1 MPVPPTFA
9 AARSTLRS
17 KRADTATALVARATA
32 QQDLDAAL
40 RLGDSTAIANAQ
52 AAFNTASSNLVAA
65 RSAEAG
71 ARTALN
77 SLITSWLSDTSSPPN
92 PITPDA
98 DFARLDVAGVPI
110 ALFPVRL
117 ETRFDVAAA
126 TLHIRVYPDEFF
138 SDIHE
143 RELTADELAAGQD
156 YWSAV
161 GATSDGKETADLW
174 APVAK
179 RYGVPR
185 AAYIVNVTDPS
196 LESSVVPRATV
207 PSRAAE
213 AVLPDRWVA
222 LAFKGGTLRHS
233 QAGLP
238 IPEPIDLTANPS
250 ADDQMMAVVA
260 DGFTVP
266 SNILWTMSYPEALAK
281 GMAIDITGL
290 ATDELQSGFDRVVV
304 LGVKTSMDPLSA
316 SQLIADLFDAH
327 HYTRGLDLVPLGTP
341 TNNVPGQ
348 PTPFTV
354 KDPPAEVSFQV
365 ERIGPTFGDSKP
377 FFDYVMLSDLFG
389 FQYFDGPF
397 TFTSGAVNS
406 QQDISNGQ
414 DMRTAM
420 WPATLGY
427 FMRQMMN
434 PKTFLNGNGSSIFSE
449 ATFASAKQFF
459 YQYVSAQGP
468 GPAFRVGAVPYGLLP
483 AISYSRM
490 KAQANENADAME
502 VIRKLVPLWQ
512 TAAAS
517 VPVVSQS
524 STDRNTDLMRVISQ
538 KSSSDGVFVRT
549 SIGPDTVTNLFQW
562 LLQDVGAFFT
572 AMAQLPNATVGAL
585 GHPEWS
591 AARIFEILFS
601 KAIKQFAGPLVT
613 AHPQQGMLVSAVN
626 PTPPDASNDPT
637 TFNYLRYLGD
647 SVALTLSL
655 VQDQGA
661 LPNAAPPGELTPLL
675 YLVARHSLLL
685 EMMEAARASI
695 SPLVQQVFG
704 TVTNPIIRAFDFE
717 LWGITA
723 IADVPDV
730 MSALGTTP
738 SGSSHTVFQMI
749 QANSDFAG
757 HSVDSPSRYFTIAT
771 ALGRLSEL
779 PVAELERLFTETLDL
794 AAHRLDAY
802 VTAFGT
808 RRLKNFRNTTAGNQT
823 YLGGYGVVE
832 NVRPVTRTTR
842 AIPGVGTASVQA
854 DNGGYVHAPSLRH
867 ATTAA
872 ILRSGRMAEK
882 SDPSKYAIELPS
894 DRARRARLLVDGV
907 RDGQPLGE
915 LLGFQL
921 ESGLRASGVANTEVF
936 IQALRQLYPL
946 VANKS
951 GLDPG
956 QPADGIAAANV
967 VDGQLVRQAA
977 ASPGGL
983 PFGTGGLPAPN
994 TAGQQAIS
1002 AQVKILNDIVDSIGD
1017 LEMSEAIFQIAAG
1030 DVASAEAAMNFLPT
1044 GSNPPQSE
1052 VTTSPTTGI
1061 PVNHRVALLLEGTAL
1076 PAAPGWTL
1084 GASPRG
1090 KADPFAEAWV
1100 GSLLGDPSNA
1110 TAKLTYQLGGPQTGS
1125 VSVADMKTIGPLDF
1139 LALAQ
1144 STSVAGQGSPLDRQL
1159 AAAFAAK
1166 TTGATGVA
1174 IDSYDKPTSGT
1185 GIAQLIE
1192 LARALG
1198 AVLGGAR
1205 ELAAADLVFTP
1216 DDVDPSTLAGTAA
1229 AVAAQASDA
1238 INALQAALSALG
1250 NQGARTALLGASAYQ
1265 AEAFPDPGAADA
1277 DLAVQVMNA
1286 KAELTRRV
1294 ADALAA
1300 APATGASNADTISAA
1315 INQLRIV
1322 FGRNTLVVLPGA
1334 VPPNG
1339 SELGRS
1345 LAALD
1350 RPLNINDSTT
1360 FDPHQAPGRYLQQA
1374 SRVHERLAA
1383 WRRFGL
1389 YAGALGVTG
1398 PRVSVAQ
1405 LPFVTGEDWAG
1416 RSAPTDSRTSL
1427 LFVSANSQTALPDST
1442 QTWRGLLLDQWT
1454 EVVPSNTAQTGLA
1467 FHYDSQNSE
1476 APQVILMAIQS
1487 GQPGAWSLAE
1497 LQAIVMDTL
1506 DLAQI
1511 RPVDSD
1517 LVGLGQLVP
1526 PICLASNPQ
1535 NLVVST
1541 NIGPN
1546 ARQDVPIVVT

>member
-1 MPVPPTFA
+1 MPVPSTFA
-9 AARSTLRS
+9 AARSTLKS

-32 QQDLDAAL
+32 QQNLDAAL
-40 RLGDSTAIANAQ
+40 RLGDATAIANAQ
-52 AAFNTASSNLVAA
+52 AAFNGASSALTAA
-65 RSAEAG
+65 RTAEAG
-71 ARTALN
+71 ARSALN
-77 SLITSWLSDTSSPPN
+77 TLITNWLKDTSTPPN
-92 PITPDA
+92 PLTPDA

-117 ETRFDVAAA
+117 ETRFDTTVA

-143 RELTADELAAGQD
+143 RELTADELAAGQG
-156 YWSAV
+156 YWDAV
-161 GATSDGKETADLW
+161 NQTPDGEETADLW

-196 LESSVVPRATV
+196 QENLVIPRATV

-222 LAFKGGTLRHS
+222 LAFKGGSLRHVQS
-233 QAGLP
+233 GNP
-238 IPEPIDLTANPS
+238 IPEPIELTPNPS
-250 ADDQMMAVVA
+250 ADDQTMAVVA

-266 SNILWTMSYPEALAK
+266 SNILWTMSYTEALAK
-281 GMAIDITGL
+281 GMAIDISGL
-290 ATDELQSGFDRVVV
+290 ASDELQTGFDRVVV

-341 TNNVPGQ
+341 TNNIPGQ
-348 PTPFTV
+348 PTPFTM

-365 ERIGPTFGDSKP
+365 ERIGPPGFDSKP
-377 FFDYVMLSDLFG
+377 HLDFVVLSDLFG
-389 FQYFDGPF
+389 YQYFDGPF
-397 TFTSGAVNS
+397 TFLSGAVNL
-406 QQDISNGQ
+406 QQDIPTGQ
-414 DMRTAM
+414 DMRAAI

-434 PKTFLNGNGSSIFSE
+434 PKGFLNGNGAPIFSE
-449 ATFASAKQFF
+449 ATFANAKAFF
-459 YQYVSAQGP
+459 SQYVSAQGP
-468 GPAFRVGAVPYGLLP
+468 APAFRVGAVPYGLLP

-490 KAQANENADAME
+490 QAQTNENADAME

-512 TAAAS
+512 AAAAA

-524 STDRNTDLMRVISQ
+524 SADRNTDLMKVLSQ
-538 KSSSDGVFVRT
+538 KSSSDGVFVRN
-549 SIGPDTVTNLFQW
+549 SLGPDTVANLYQW
-562 LLQDVGAFFT
+562 VLQDLGAYFT
-572 AMAQLPNATVGAL
+572 AMAQLPASTLGSL
-585 GHPEWS
+585 GHPDWS
-591 AARIFEILFS
+591 VARIFEILFS
-601 KAIKQFAGPLVT
+601 KAITQFAGPLVT
-613 AHPQQGMLVSAVN
+613 AHPLQGMLVSAVN
-626 PTPPDASNDPT
+626 PTPSSDPT
-637 TFNYLRYLGD
+637 TFNYLLYLG
-647 SVALTLSL
+647 SSALTLSL

-661 LPNAAPPGELTPLL
+661 MPNVAPPGELIPLL

-685 EMMEAARASI
+685 EMMEAARAS
-695 SPLVQQVFG
+695 SSALVQQVFG
-704 TVTNPIIRAFDFE
+704 TTTNPIIRAIDFE

-723 IADVPDV
+723 TADPKDAIA
-730 MSALGTTP
+730 ALGTVP
-738 SGSSHTVFQMI
+738 NGSSHTIFQMI
-749 QANSDFAG
+749 QSNSDFAG
-757 HSVDSPSRYFTIAT
+757 HSVDSLFRYSNIAD
-771 ALGRLSEL
+771 ALGRLSDL
-779 PVAELERLFTETLDL
+779 PVAELERVFTETMDL

-802 VTAFGT
+802 VTAFWT
-808 RRLKNFRNTTAGNQT
+808 RRLSNFRGTTAGNQT

-842 AIPGVGTASVQA
+842 QIPGVGTASVQA
-854 DNGGYVHAPSLRH
+854 DNGGYIHAPSLRH

-882 SDPSKYAIELPS
+882 SDPTKYAIELPS
-894 DRARRARLLVDGV
+894 DRARQARLLVDGV
-907 RDGQPLGE
+907 RDGQSLGE

-921 ESGLRASGVANTEVF
+921 ESGLRASGVPNTEVY

-977 ASPGGL
+977 ASPSGL

-1002 AQVKILNDIVDSIGD
+1002 AQVQLLNGTVDAIGD

-1030 DVASAEAAMNFLPT
+1030 DVASAEAAMNFLPD
-1044 GSNPPQSE
+1044 GANPPQSE
-1052 VTTSPTTGI
+1052 VTTSPTPGI

-1076 PAAPGWTL
+1076 PAASGWTL

-1100 GSLLGDPSNA
+1100 GSLLGNPTTA
-1110 TAKLTYQLGGPQTGS
+1110 TAQLTYQLNGPQTGS
-1125 VSVADMKTIGPLDF
+1125 VAVADMKTIGPLDF

-1166 TTGATGVA
+1166 TAGATSIA
-1174 IDSYDKPTSGT
+1174 ITSYDTPSGL
-1185 GIAQLIE
+1185 GISQLIE

-1216 DDVDPSTLAGTAA
+1216 DDVDQSTLDATATA
-1229 AVAAQASDA
+1229 LAAQASA
-1238 INALQAALSALG
+1238 AVTALQTALAAFGA
-1250 NQGARTALLGASAYQ
+1250 QDARTALVGASVYQ
-1265 AEAFPDPGAADA
+1265 AEAFPDPSASDA

-1286 KAELTRRV
+1286 QGELGRRLT
-1294 ADALAA
+1294 DAQGA
-1300 APATGASNADTISAA
+1300 APATGAISADTISAA

-1334 VPPNG
+1334 VPPG
-1339 SELGRS
+1339 AGELGQS
-1345 LAALD
+1345 LSALD
-1350 RPLNINDSTT
+1350 RPLNINDATT
-1360 FDPHQAPGRYLQQA
+1360 FDAHQAPGRYLQQA
-1374 SRVHERLAA
+1374 ARVHERLAA

-1389 YAGALGVTG
+1389 YAGARGTAS

-1405 LPFVTGEDWAG
+1405 LPFIAGEDWAG
-1416 RSAPTDSRTSL
+1416 RSAPSDSRTSL
-1427 LFVSANSQTALPDST
+1427 LFVSANGQTALPNST

-1454 EVVPSNTAQTGLA
+1454 EIVPGTTAETGLA

-1487 GQPGAWSLAE
+1487 GQPGNWSLTE
-1497 LQAIVMDTL
+1497 LQTIVNETL

-1517 LVGLGQLVP
+1517 LVALGQLVP